1 VALGKILE
9 QTAIAKVD
17 RVWRSPAWT
26 AGGLSVRFGRVTAVP
41 HPVPLVEIQAL
52 ARWAA
57 REHVIV
63 LFAGS
68 PVAAPAPQ
76 GISNILR
83 KSGNREFG
91 FAGGI
96 TLVTNA
102 AAFTAPRFITTT
114 NSTRVGHQVNH
125 FASVQRTNATD
136 VTHESLYPAPGD
148 HIRPGMT
155 HQDGGHIFQHYWHV
169 TREVSDLIRQG
180 EQEHLDDA
188 RRAFELTYGLI
199 CTAINSL
206 AGRSFGPAPT
216 PYAAEQLA
224 ITALAAALP
233 RQVGTQPALW
243 PQLLDRLLQQTK
255 TRDTQGWHSVATDP
269 PVTQGN
275 KVLHPISTTST
286 TSIGRIPSSQV
297 VNY

>member
-1 VALGKILE
+1 VKSSSILPLRS
-9 QTAIAKVD
+9 VSLSRD
-17 RVWRSPAWT
+17 RRSVLP
-26 AGGLSVRFGRVTAVP
+26 R
-41 HPVPLVEIQAL
+41 PLPLFEIQAL
-52 ARWAA
+52 SRWAT
-57 REHVIV
+57 RERVIV

-68 PVAAPAPQ
+68 TIAAPPPQ

-83 KSGNREFG
+83 KSGNRDLG
-91 FAGGI
+91 FTGGI

-114 NSTRVGHQVNH
+114 NSTRAGHQVNH
-125 FASVQRTNATD
+125 FALVQRTNATD
-136 VTHESLYPAPGD
+136 VVYESLYPAPGD

-155 HQDGGHIFQHYWHV
+155 HQDGGHIFQHYWRV

-188 RRAFELTYGLI
+188 QRAYELTYGLI
-199 CTAINSL
+199 CKAINAL
-206 AGRSFGPAPT
+206 TGQSFGPAPT
-216 PYAAEQLA
+216 PFAAEQLA
-224 ITALAAALP
+224 VAALAAALP

-255 TRDTQGWHSVATDP
+255 TRDTQGWHSVATGP
-269 PVTQGN
+269 PVTEGN
-275 KVLHPISTTST
+275 KVFHPIITTPT
-286 TSIGRIPSSQV
+286 TRVGRIPSSQV